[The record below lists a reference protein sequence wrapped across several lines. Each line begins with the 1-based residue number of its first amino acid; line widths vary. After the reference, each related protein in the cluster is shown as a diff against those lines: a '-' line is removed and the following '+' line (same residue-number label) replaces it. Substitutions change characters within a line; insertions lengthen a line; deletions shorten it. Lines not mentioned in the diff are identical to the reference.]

1 MVIQHLVTTLQHM
14 SDVRL
19 IMVLRRTVEDFPE
32 NKLRKL
38 VMAKE
43 RNHYTYYYYITI
55 HKLTDFA
62 AVRRKQTHR
71 FSLFVEVKPTH

>member
-19 IMVLRRTVEDFPE
+19 IMVLRGTVEDFPE

-38 VMAKE
+38 VMAK
-43 RNHYTYYYYITI
+43 
-55 HKLTDFA
+55 
-62 AVRRKQTHR
+62 
-71 FSLFVEVKPTH
+71 